1 MTAEAGRDHGQET
14 RQRILRAATRIFAEL
29 GFHQTTVREICQSAE
44 VNVAAIN
51 YHFRDKEGLYLEVL
65 RAAHARANRVAP
77 LQPEGV
83 DKATAEDRLRGFVR
97 AICAR
102 IFDVGPDACHGQLMS
117 HEMVRP
123 TRALDEIV
131 ETEIRPKA
139 MLLMG
144 IIREI
149 VGPEPPDEAVRA
161 VCYSII
167 GQCLFYKNCRPVV
180 ERLMPENVPTPEDME
195 AIAEHI
201 VEFSLHGIRGL
212 TKKKE
217 CWWQRCIGRAE
228 HRRKAS
234 GS

>member
-1 MTAEAGRDHGQET
+1 MKTEPAKDQRQET
-14 RQRILRAATRIFAEL
+14 RQRILREATRIFADV
-29 GFHQTTVREICQSAE
+29 GFYQATVREICQAAE

-65 RAAHARANRVAP
+65 RAAHARANRVVP
-77 LQPEGV
+77 LPY
-83 DKATAEDRLRGFVR
+83 ASPSNLPAEERLRQYVI
-97 AICAR
+97 AVCAR
-102 IFDVGPDACHGQLMS
+102 IFERGPDSCHGQLMS

-131 ETEIRPKA
+131 ETEIRPRA
-139 MLLMG
+139 ALLNS
-144 IIREI
+144 IVREM
-149 VGPEPPDEAVRA
+149 VGPDVPEEAVYA
-161 VCYSII
+161 VCFSIM

-180 ERLMPENVPTPEDME
+180 ERLTPNNVPDPEDME

-217 CWWQRCIGRAE
+217 CWWRRCVDRVK
-228 HRRKAS
+228 HRRSA
-234 GS
+234 GA